1 MKAHDKKKYINLDI
15 IRGLSALLVCVGHLR
30 NVFFVDY
37 SKLDHN
43 PNLFEKIFY
52 FITSLGHEAVLMFFL
67 ISGFLVG
74 GSIIKNIHN
83 FSFKIYLINRLSRL
97 WIVLLPALFL
107 TYLIDTQILFE
118 NKDLFS
124 GKYFDVIHSGP
135 KLSSYDLSVFTFL
148 GNLFFLQNIFFNTY
162 GTIDPIWSLA
172 NEFWYY
178 IIFPLFLMVLGLIK
192 SNNYKIIISSFLII
206 LIFYFLPMNIIKYF
220 LIWLLGVIIYF
231 PVYKYKITNFNLII
245 FLILLTTFGAILILS
260 KLIFFD
266 VFYNDLIIS
275 LSGFFLIIYSFNF
288 NININVNL
296 KTKINFIFIHLSN
309 FSYSLYLI
317 HFPLCLVI
325 FSKFL
330 KFEKNS
336 LNIQNFFYYL
346 LYLFI
351 IVLCSFLFWFIF
363 ERNTKKINLLIKK
376 KLI

>member
-1 MKAHDKKKYINLDI
+1 MDHDKKKYANLDI

-52 FITSLGHEAVLMFFL
+52 FITSLGHEAVLVFFL

-74 GSIIKNIHN
+74 GSIIKNIHK
-83 FSFKIYLINRLSRL
+83 FSFKIYLINRLTRL
-97 WIVLLPALFL
+97 WVVLLPALFL
-107 TYLIDTQILFE
+107 TYIIDTQVLFE

-124 GKYFDVIHSGP
+124 GKYFDLINSGP
-135 KLSSYDLSVFTFL
+135 KLNNYDLSVFTFL
-148 GNLFFLQNIFFNTY
+148 GNLFFLQTIFFNTY

-178 IIFPLFLMVLGLIK
+178 VIFPLFLIMFGLIK
-192 SNNYKIIISSFLII
+192 SNIYKVITSSFIII
-206 LIFYFLPMNIIKYF
+206 LIFYFLPMHIIKYF

-231 PVYKYKITNFNLII
+231 PIYKYKIKNFNLII
-245 FLILLTTFGAILILS
+245 FLILLTVFGSILILS
-260 KLIFFD
+260 KFNFFD
-266 VFYNDLIIS
+266 VFYNDLIVS
-275 LSGFFLIIYSFNF
+275 VSGFFLIIYSFNF
-288 NININVNL
+288 KININVNL
-296 KTKINFIFIHLSN
+296 KTKINFVFKHLSN
-309 FSYSLYLI
+309 FSYSLYII
-317 HFPLCLVI
+317 HFPLCMVI

-330 KFEKNS
+330 NFEKNL
-336 LNIQNFFYYL
+336 LNIQNFFYFL
-346 LYLFI
+346 LFLFFI
-351 IVLCSFLFWFIF
+351 LLCSFLFWFIF